1 MGPLLVIPE
10 SKVLDAIT
18 RNAMKNLQVS
28 LEERLH
34 QRFKIV
40 AADRGETLAN
50 LIRQA
55 IAQFVERHERQA
67 QIKEGHQP

>member
-1 MGPLLVIPE
+1 MKPLLVIPE
-10 SKVLDAIT
+10 SRVLDAIT

-55 IAQFVERHERQA
+55 IAEFVERHEQRQSSG
-67 QIKEGHQP
+67 EGR